1 MIGATEQGADD
12 GRGDRGCSV
21 VLHIAELVTPE
32 TVDAAV
38 VRDGFGQHLLV
49 GAA

>member
-1 MIGATEQGADD
+1 MSGATGQGSDD
-12 GRGDRGCSV
+12 CRGDRGCGV

-32 TVDAAV
+32 KVDAAV
-38 VRDGFGQHLLV
+38 VRDGLGQHLLV